1 MGIISR
7 IIQVIRS
14 FLNRRKKRILLSQKE
29 EVIKLNEL
37 IQSLKN
43 YPYYLI
49 EREKFSIISKIKKTY
64 LPNLKSIENDIETKH
79 YNALQEIFN
88 FRKTYKKFLNKYNN
102 NFIQKES
109 VKEND
114 YFKHIENN
122 PLTKSQIKSVLT
134 DEENT
139 LVVAGAGSGKT
150 SVIISKIGYL
160 LKKKI
165 AKPENILILTFTN
178 DTKEDLVIRAQERL
192 PSIVETE
199 DLNIMNFHQLGLKL
213 RRSAGVKSKGIS
225 DLAGKKTEF
234 NRWIGRTIGEL
245 YKEAKYKEK
254 IEKYFTSYFTEY
266 KSGFDFDT
274 QGEYFSYLTS
284 TRVNYTYKLKLK
296 RQKIKQ
302 LNTLKNDLVKSFEE
316 CEIANF
322 LFLNQ
327 IKYTYEK
334 PFHIDLGTVDRRN
347 YKPDFTIINSKGERI
362 YLEHFALNEKGDA
375 PVWFAPGYA
384 EKVEMKK
391 ELLRKFKTKCIFT
404 YSYQKWNG
412 TLIDSLREQLIAN
425 DIELKPLSPEEIYKL
440 LSGLKEIN
448 SLAELIQTFLNHYKS
463 EDLNIKELRSKAILS
478 KNTDRANSFLDIFEI
493 ILKKYQ
499 DYLNE
504 KNEIDFN
511 DMINE
516 TEKIISKNPNK
527 VENPYNDISYILVD
541 EFQDISF
548 ARYHLIKSLRKVNP
562 SLKFYCVGD
571 DWQSIYM
578 FAGSRIS
585 IMQSFEDYFGI
596 AKTEFLED
604 TFRFPQ
610 SLVNIASD
618 FIQKNKKQYKKT
630 IKAISKK
637 IDKPLKICNRY
648 LDEEGNDI
656 SLEKL
661 LKRIQKQDP
670 NSSVFV
676 LGRYNFVKPDNFK
689 LIQSQFKN
697 LKIEFKTI
705 HKSKGLQSDYVIIL
719 DVNKGKYG
727 FPSEITDDPLLGLV
741 MQKKEIFPFAEERRV
756 FYVALTRTKKEV
768 YLVVNSNSPSDF
780 VDELSKSRKDIV
792 YINMED
798 YTSIKCPECKT
809 SKMAKRTGKFDSFY
823 SCTNYPMCGFK
834 VSTIPLC
841 SNCNKEKVL
850 SEFEDTNSIFVCP
863 KCDNSDEIDDEG
875 VLCDFPY

>member
-7 IIQVIRS
+7 IIQAIRS

-37 IQSLKN
+37 VQSLKN
-43 YPYYLI
+43 HPHYLI
-49 EREKFSIISKIKKTY
+49 EREKFSIISKVRKTY
-64 LPNLKSIENDIETKH
+64 LPNLKGIENEIETKH

-114 YFKHIENN
+114 YFNHIENN

-139 LVVAGAGSGKT
+139 LIVAGAGSGKT

-178 DTKEDLVIRAQERL
+178 DTKEDLILRAKERL
-192 PSIVETE
+192 PSIVETDE
-199 DLNIMNFHQLGLKL
+199 LNIMNFHQLGLKL
-213 RRSAGVKSKGIS
+213 RRSSGVKSKGIS
-225 DLAGKKTEF
+225 DLAGKKNEF
-234 NRWIGRTIGEL
+234 NKWIGRTIGEL
-245 YKEAKYKEK
+245 CKEKKYKEK
-254 IEKYFTSYFTEY
+254 IEKYFTSFFTEY

-347 YKPDFTIINSKGERI
+347 YKPDFTIINSKGEQV
-362 YLEHFALNEKGDA
+362 YLEHFALDEKGNA
-375 PVWFAPGYA
+375 PTWFAPGYA

-391 ELLRKFKTKCIFT
+391 ELLKKVKSKCIFT

-440 LSGLKEIN
+440 LSELKEIN

-463 EDLNIKELRSKAILS
+463 EDLNIKKLRTKTILS
-478 KNTDRANSFLDIFEI
+478 KNSDRANAFLDIFEI
-493 ILKKYQ
+493 ILQKYQ
-499 DYLNE
+499 DYLDE
-504 KNEIDFN
+504 KEEIDFN

-516 TEKIISKNPNK
+516 TEKIISKNPSK
-527 VENPYNDISYILVD
+527 VEHPFNNISYVLVD

-548 ARYHLIKSLRKVNP
+548 ARYHLIKSLRKVN
-562 SLKFYCVGD
+562 SNLKFYCVGD

-585 IMQSFEDYFGI
+585 IMQTFEDYFGI
-596 AKTEFLED
+596 SKIEFLED

-610 SLVNIASD
+610 SLVNIASE

-630 IKAISKK
+630 IKAFSEE

-648 LDEEGNDI
+648 FDDDGNDI
-656 SLEKL
+656 SLVNL
-661 LKRIQKQDP
+661 LNRIQKKDP

-676 LGRYNFVKPDNFK
+676 LGRYNFIKPDNFK
-689 LIQSQFKN
+689 KIQSQFKN
-697 LKIEFKTI
+697 LKIEYKTI

-719 DVNKGKYG
+719 NVNKGKYG

-741 MQKKEIFPFAEERRV
+741 MQKKEMFPFAEERRV

-792 YINMED
+792 YINMEN
-798 YTSIKCPECKT
+798 YTSVNCPKCKT

-823 SCTNYPMCGFK
+823 SCTNFPMCEYK
-834 VSTIPLC
+834 VSSIPKC
-841 SNCNKEKVL
+841 SICNKEETL
-850 SEFEDTNSIFVCP
+850 IEFYATKPSFVCISC
-863 KCDNSDEIDDEG
+863 KENMEDANEC
-875 VLCDFPY
+875 VFPF